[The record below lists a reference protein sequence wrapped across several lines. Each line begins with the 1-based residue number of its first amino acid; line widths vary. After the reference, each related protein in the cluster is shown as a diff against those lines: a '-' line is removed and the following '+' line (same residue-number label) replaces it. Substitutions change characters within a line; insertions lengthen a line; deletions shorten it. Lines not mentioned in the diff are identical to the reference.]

1 MKAEEAYILRKFN
14 LHSNGSRCSK
24 VMELKEEDIKAD
36 IEEFKDTLCSKK
48 VRYNDFDGILKY
60 RFIKGL
66 NESLSRYGSIF
77 EEDLSSIR
85 NIYRGRKLKPEDSYF
100 TKPEDFIPDWNN
112 RMNPPGF
119 LYLAFT
125 PALKQIGDIYN
136 AQMACIEELRP
147 LAGERFSVA
156 GFSPVKGGE
165 KRLINLCRYDGFS
178 YEDMLKECG
187 GDERLKDIKHIDSV
201 IGFQKMY
208 MGFLSETIFKSVDDN
223 DKKQRD
229 REYSLTHAMSYYF
242 QQKGYAGVIY
252 KCTRMHDDS
261 VRNLALFDM
270 DDVECCC
277 EYAHF
282 KYCQGDGSVDMLSII

>member
-1 MKAEEAYILRKFN
+1 M
-14 LHSNGSRCSK
+14 G
-24 VMELKEEDIKAD
+24 LKEADIKAD
-36 IEEFKDTLCSKK
+36 IEEFKNALFTKK
-48 VRYNDFDGILKY
+48 VRYNDLEGILKY
-60 RFIKGL
+60 RFIKVL
-66 NESLSRYGSIF
+66 DQSLSRYGTIF
-77 EEDLSSIR
+77 EEDLRNIS
-85 NIYRGRKLKPEDSYF
+85 NIYRGRRLKPEDSCF
-100 TKPEDFIPDWNN
+100 TSPEDFVPDWNN

-125 PALKQIGDIYN
+125 PSLKRSGVIYN
-136 AQMACIEELRP
+136 AQRACIEELKP

-156 GFSPVKGGE
+156 SFRPVKGGE

-187 GDERLKDIKHIDSV
+187 GDERLKNLKNVDSL
-201 IGFQKMY
+201 IGFQKRY
-208 MGFLSETIFKSVDDN
+208 MGFLSETIFKPVDDN

-252 KCTRMHDDS
+252 KCTRMNDDS

-277 EYAHF
+277 EYSHF
-282 KYCQGDGSVDMLSII
+282 KCCQRDGSIDIILAV